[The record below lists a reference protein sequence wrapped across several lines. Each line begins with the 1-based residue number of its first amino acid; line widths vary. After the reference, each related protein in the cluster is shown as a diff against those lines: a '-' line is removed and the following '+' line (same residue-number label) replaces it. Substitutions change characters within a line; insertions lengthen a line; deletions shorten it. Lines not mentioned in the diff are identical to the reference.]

1 MCIFT
6 KLKRCHLQSDNLN
19 FLIFDSI
26 NWLANSLDGY
36 KCPCNWVELVEKD
49 LNFEKELEGSFK
61 QDEIVHTKMLEDFIF
76 SFLHNFFLI

>member
-1 MCIFT
+1 
-6 KLKRCHLQSDNLN
+6 
-19 FLIFDSI
+19 
-26 NWLANSLDGY
+26 
-36 KCPCNWVELVEKD
+36 VELVEKD